1 MERDQQT
8 NITEFFLLGFSD
20 LSSPL
25 QATIF
30 SFFLFAY
37 ILTLVGNGLIIL
49 SVSFEPVLQTP
60 MYFFLRNLS
69 FHELCLTTVT
79 VPKVLEDLMSNER
92 SISLLACSIQMC
104 IFFAIGVSECIFL
117 GVMAFDRYMAICQ
130 PLRYTSVMNTKMC
143 YQLTVGSWVIGSL
156 ESIGQ
161 TSFIFSLPYCRS
173 NHIAHFFCD
182 VPPVLS
188 LACSNTFIN
197 KLTVFIAC
205 MFTAGVPFLLI
216 LSSYINIMSSIL
228 LIHSSEGRHKALST
242 CSSHLLSVIL
252 FYGTAMFTY
261 LRLGTHGSDEND
273 RMISLLYC
281 IIIPAINPLI
291 YSLRNKDMKAAVKKL
306 IFKIPNKM
314 N

>member
-1 MERDQQT
+1 MGRDRQT

-20 LSSPL
+20 LALPV

-30 SFFLFAY
+30 TFFLCAY

-49 SVSFEPVLQTP
+49 TVSFEPVLQTP

-79 VPKVLEDLMSNER
+79 VPKVLENFLSEER
-92 SISLLACSIQMC
+92 SISFLACAIQMF
-104 IFFAIGVSECIFL
+104 IFFSIGVSECVFL
-117 GVMAFDRYMAICQ
+117 AVMAFDRYMAICH

-143 YQLTVGSWVIGSL
+143 YQLTIGSWAIGSL
-156 ESIGQ
+156 ESLAQ
-161 TSFIFSLPYCRS
+161 TGFIFSLPYCGS
-173 NHIAHFFCD
+173 NRIAHFFCD

-188 LACSNTFIN
+188 LACTNTFIN

-205 MFTAGVPFLLI
+205 MCTAGVPFLLI
-216 LSSYINIMSSIL
+216 LCSYLNILSSIL

-242 CSSHLLSVIL
+242 CSSHLVSVIF

-281 IIIPAINPLI
+281 IVIPAINPLI
-291 YSLRNKDMKAAVKKL
+291 YSLRNKEMKAALRKL
-306 IFKIPNKM
+306 IFKIPDRVK
-314 N
+314 